1 MTRSYCCLLLPLHL
15 MHTNVVEVSFAGD
28 VAARYDRGNN
38 GLNLGQMAT
47 VIQELKPNLSR
58 SQATRQVSRRIIPV
72 NAKRGIL
79 KPNLVKAQSTT
90 SDRTAIT
97 ADQQFRWTKLVDD
110 EYMYA
115 RARRVNTGTC
125 PVTGK
130 QFGELFDNFVIGLD
144 EMCIMAD
151 HGGKIKVI
159 AAADVKKQEKIL
171 QDR

>member
-1 MTRSYCCLLLPLHL
+1 MSDD
-15 MHTNVVEVSFAGD
+15 VSFAGA
-28 VAARYDRGNN
+28 VAARHDRANN
-38 GLNLGQMAT
+38 GLTSSELAS
-47 VIQELKPNLSR
+47 VIQEMKPELSR
-58 SQATRQVSRRIIPV
+58 AQAVNQVRKIVLPK
-72 NAKRGIL
+72 NAENGIL

-110 EYMYA
+110 EYA

-125 PVTGK
+125 PNTGK

-151 HGGKIKVI
+151 HGGNIKVV
-159 AAADVKKQEKIL
+159 AAADVKKQEKIM